1 MRRNEPNSTDSSLI
15 AALLADLDDMLERER
30 AALLAGDLEGLSRVL
45 REKERLI
52 DAVNKGLPGDSE
64 SLGVLKTK
72 ASRNQALLGKAEE
85 GIRVV
90 ADRVSALRRVRETLE
105 TYDQSGRKT
114 TLESLH
120 KGRVEKRA

>member
-1 MRRNEPNSTDSSLI
+1 MSRNEPNRTESSLFM
-15 AALLADLDDMLERER
+15 ALLADLDDILERER
-30 AALLAGDLEGLSRVL
+30 AALLAGDLEGLSRIL
-45 REKERLI
+45 REKERVI
-52 DAVNKGLPGDSE
+52 DALNQGLQGEPG
-64 SLGVLKTK
+64 SLDALKTK
-72 ASRNQALLGKAEE
+72 ANRNQALLDRAVE

-120 KGRVEKRA
+120 KGRVERRA

>member
-1 MRRNEPNSTDSSLI
+1 MSRNEPNRTESSLS
-15 AALLADLDDMLERER
+15 ATLLSDLDDMLERER
-30 AALLAGDLEGLSRVL
+30 AALLAGDLEGLSRIL
-45 REKERLI
+45 REKERVI
-52 DAVNKGLPGDSE
+52 DALNQGLPDDSG
-64 SLGVLKTK
+64 SLGTLKAK
-72 ASRNQALLGKAEE
+72 ANRNQVLLDRAVE

>member
-1 MRRNEPNSTDSSLI
+1 MSRNEPKSTESSLNE
-15 AALLADLDDMLERER
+15 ALLADLDDILERER
-30 AALLAGDLEGLSRVL
+30 AALLAGELEGLSRIL
-45 REKERLI
+45 REKERVINALNQGLQGDLGSL
-52 DAVNKGLPGDSE
+52 DA
-64 SLGVLKTK
+64 LKK
-72 ASRNQALLGKAEE
+72 KVSRNQALLDRAVE

-90 ADRVSALRRVRETLE
+90 ADRVSALRRVQETLE

>member
-1 MRRNEPNSTDSSLI
+1 MSRNEPKSTESGLND
-15 AALLADLDDMLERER
+15 ALLADLDDILERER
-30 AALLAGDLEGLSRVL
+30 AALLTGDLEGLSRIL
-45 REKERLI
+45 REKERVI
-52 DAVNKGLPGDSE
+52 DALNQGLQGDLG
-64 SLGVLKTK
+64 SLDALKTK
-72 ASRNQALLGKAEE
+72 VNRNQALLDRAVE

>member
-1 MRRNEPNSTDSSLI
+1 MSRNEPKTTELGLND
-15 AALLADLDDMLERER
+15 ALLADLDDILERER
-30 AALLAGDLEGLSRVL
+30 AALLTGDLEGLSRIL
-45 REKERLI
+45 REKERVI
-52 DAVNKGLPGDSE
+52 DALNQGLHGDLG
-64 SLGVLKTK
+64 SLDALKTK
-72 ASRNQALLGKAEE
+72 VNRNQALLDRAVE

>member
-1 MRRNEPNSTDSSLI
+1 MSRNEPDSTESSLI
-15 AALLADLDDMLERER
+15 AALLADLDDILERER
-30 AALLAGDLEGLSRVL
+30 AALLTGDLEALSRVL
-45 REKERLI
+45 REKERVI
-52 DAVNKGLPGDSE
+52 DTLNRGLPSDLG
-64 SLGVLKTK
+64 SLGALKTK
-72 ASRNQALLGKAEE
+72 ANRNQALLDREVE